1 MDHFRQ
7 LQFFPGFDQITKT
20 NINFFYCEEGSDL
33 ATTPLI
39 HSINQS
45 KYKTIERLVSLGAD
59 VNLEEKSNIR
69 DTPLHK
75 FAYRKNLTK
84 EDKDCLLYLTANGA
98 NPFLHKRLEET
109 PLYYL
114 LEFFHIKPF
123 FRVLFGLY
131 KFESKKKQTNLT
143 IEILNKTSTIEMVLI
158 FKLLQN
164 CEIETLNWIFKN
176 DTLEERLLK
185 GYFKK
190 DKHTNFNILHM
201 LVFYLILCKDKRIL
215 PDIVKWTNQLIRIS
229 NKKITRRLFNQ
240 RMILKIGVLHLLCIK
255 PESTKKTKTKTKQ
268 KQKPK
273 NIEEEEIKQKKEIHE
288 KKEKIE
294 EKERIEEKEKF
305 EIGHQIKLIFKAL
318 VQSGNKIGI
327 LDSFDR
333 LPIFYFCRNSNCNTK
348 LLRYLLKNQ
357 NSEILCQTDQYER
370 NCFEY
375 FLNNKLNVAHL
386 ELFFSNWLWINY
398 VNEKKQSILH
408 TNTLKKKPSTKLYQY
423 IVSHPEFK
431 LINQQD
437 NEGKTI
443 FHYICERIDEF
454 PLPIIKYLLDNNLDM
469 NIQDYHGHTGLLLL
483 TKRDKAPIEVL
494 RVMLQRG
501 ADANFKPTYT
511 YNAFQNILINYENFE
526 PYLELLI
533 EHGAMIDENSNT
545 QSREETNFVY
555 KLYSERIILSFEKY
569 QYLKKH
575 GYDVAT
581 MQFTDL
587 KTILHFECQRNDPD
601 IALVKYLINS
611 DSVNIQDKFGRTAFF
626 YYCKRSPNNYS
637 RGKIRY
643 EVVELFIKGGLHLN
657 LNLNFERG
665 VPLIQL
671 LYKRDIDFNII
682 RLLIQNKANINIYS
696 KPQLRSPLHLLCIS
710 GDPSKE
716 KLKYFIKNGSRVNSL
731 DSDQNI
737 PLFYLLE
744 NSNCSYSSIL
754 YLIKQGSNLHNVNKY
769 NENIYHFLFNNDSEL
784 AFMEQ
789 LIRIVLKEKVD
800 LNLKSCKGIYPI
812 NLLSDNHH
820 ISYKLIKLF
829 SDHGCYLN
837 VFDQFANN
845 PLSLSCQNEK
855 LSFNTIKFLIDQKL
869 NVNSQNLDL
878 QTPLHYICKNPNTS
892 PRFIELL
899 VKSGANIHVRD
910 NKGVAPYQYIYYG
923 NMELIPI
930 IKIFME
936 NGLDI
941 NDTNECLDN
950 TSFFF

>member
-1 MDHFRQ
+1 
-7 LQFFPGFDQITKT
+7 
-20 NINFFYCEEGSDL
+20 
-33 ATTPLI
+33 
-39 HSINQS
+39 
-45 KYKTIERLVSLGAD
+45 
-59 VNLEEKSNIR
+59 
-69 DTPLHK
+69 
-75 FAYRKNLTK
+75 
-84 EDKDCLLYLTANGA
+84 
-98 NPFLHKRLEET
+98 
-109 PLYYL
+109 
-114 LEFFHIKPF
+114 
-123 FRVLFGLY
+123 
-131 KFESKKKQTNLT
+131 
-143 IEILNKTSTIEMVLI
+143 
-158 FKLLQN
+158 
-164 CEIETLNWIFKN
+164 
-176 DTLEERLLK
+176 
-185 GYFKK
+185 
-190 DKHTNFNILHM
+190 
-201 LVFYLILCKDKRIL
+201 
-215 PDIVKWTNQLIRIS
+215 
-229 NKKITRRLFNQ
+229 
-240 RMILKIGVLHLLCIK
+240 
-255 PESTKKTKTKTKQ
+255 
-268 KQKPK
+268 
-273 NIEEEEIKQKKEIHE
+273 
-288 KKEKIE
+288 
-294 EKERIEEKEKF
+294 
-305 EIGHQIKLIFKAL
+305 
-318 VQSGNKIGI
+318 
-327 LDSFDR
+327 
-333 LPIFYFCRNSNCNTK
+333 
-348 LLRYLLKNQ
+348 
-357 NSEILCQTDQYER
+357 
-370 NCFEY
+370 
-375 FLNNKLNVAHL
+375 
-386 ELFFSNWLWINY
+386 
-398 VNEKKQSILH
+398 
-408 TNTLKKKPSTKLYQY
+408 
-423 IVSHPEFK
+423 
-431 LINQQD
+431 
-437 NEGKTI
+437 
-443 FHYICERIDEF
+443 
-454 PLPIIKYLLDNNLDM
+454 M
-469 NIQDYHGHTGLLLL
+469 NIQDYHGNTGLLLL

-494 RVMLQRG
+494 RVLLQRG
-501 ADANFKPTYT
+501 ADVNFKPTYT

-869 NVNSQNLDL
+869 NVNSQNVDL

-910 NKGVAPYQYIYYG
+910 NKGVAPYQYIYHG

-950 TSFFF
+950 TSFFFDFCSSSYNRHYDNTLKFLIENGANTKDINHLGESFLHIICSSNGLSIPLIDYFVTKKIYFNLLSKQEKKSPLYCCCNVDYINFDVVHHFIKNGADIHLYQKESQTSPILTLFYNVYLDEDIPTLEFVKMLIKLNYDLNLKDTKNHTILFYLIKDLIFQIW